1 MCEIPLGQSS
11 SEVEV
16 CLKVDK
22 ALEIIG
28 CCQELKR
35 VENCFKKV
43 GFLGIER
50 MTVVHSWC
58 YFSELQIVG

>member
-1 MCEIPLGQSS
+1 MLGTISMCEIPLGQSS

-43 GFLGIER
+43 GFLGIE
-50 MTVVHSWC
+50 
-58 YFSELQIVG
+58 